1 MGQALIFL
9 VVLTMTAPLAA
20 AIFTGIR
27 AIFQTIQ
34 GISGFALMFDVI
46 EVLDCCLPFSLITL
60 ISTLSVV
67 GSVIASFLI
76 ARKVAGVILSL
87 FSPHI

>member
-9 VVLTMTAPLAA
+9 LVLGTTAPLAG
-20 AIFTGIR
+20 AIFLGIR
-27 AIFQTIQ
+27 TIFQTIN

-60 ISTLSVV
+60 LSTLSLV

-76 ARKVAGVILSL
+76 ARKVASIIMGV

>member
-9 VVLTMTAPLAA
+9 FVLGMTAPLAA
-20 AIFTGIR
+20 GIFLAARTL
-27 AIFQTIQ
+27 FQTIQ

-60 ISTLSVV
+60 LGTLSLA
-67 GSVIASFLI
+67 GSAVAAFLI
-76 ARKVAGVILSL
+76 ARKVASIILGV
-87 FSPHI
+87 FSPHV